1 MLENGILDAAL
12 VLSQNNPDVMVLA
25 RVMLLS
31 RHIVLT
37 RVWWS
42 QACPKDHELE
52 VGPLDF

>member
-31 RHIVLT
+31 SHIVLT
-37 RVWWS
+37 RVCWS
-42 QACPKDHELE
+42 QEQEQEQE